1 MSKSSIICQIRQQ
14 KADGVSHFRRDGRRF
29 YRSSHTRK
37 NIKAFAVGMVR
48 GPAGELR
55 LNMLGDRR
63 LPKRVKRRNT
73 RREHMFSALPPPTD
87 MWRLHR
93 DVRFV
98 PCVDGSELARAFF
111 TFCSIGRCS
120 HVFGLL
126 MRFT

>member
-63 LPKRVKRRNT
+63 LPKRVK
-73 RREHMFSALPPPTD
+73 SAVLSFGRPLPVYPAKQTSSD
-87 MWRLHR
+87 S
-93 DVRFV
+93 VRMSQT
-98 PCVDGSELARAFF
+98 CQKA
-111 TFCSIGRCS
+111 TFRVIA
-120 HVFGLL
+120 LIQI
-126 MRFT
+126 

>member
-63 LPKRVKRRNT
+63 LPKRVK
-73 RREHMFSALPPPTD
+73 
-87 MWRLHR
+87 
-93 DVRFV
+93 
-98 PCVDGSELARAFF
+98 
-111 TFCSIGRCS
+111 
-120 HVFGLL
+120 HVILGDADDF
-126 MRFT
+126 RFTPENGLNSDIAPCPKSAMNRHPFATYLHLIFEGKNKRPPRGDRS